1 MIVMLTKSALNKL
14 KEIELEKEQ
23 APRIDA
29 SIAGGCE
36 VSVKFTLIFDEPRRG
51 DIVMEDS
58 GIQIRLDRFTKRYLE
73 EVTHIDYTDEHVNM
87 VFSLESISLQAPAPL
102 KSIK

>member
-1 MIVMLTKSALNKL
+1 MIVMLTKSALTKL

-29 SIAGGCE
+29 SIAGGCG

-58 GIQIRLDRFTKRYLE
+58 GIQIRLDRFTKRYLYLE
-73 EVTHIDYTDEHVNM
+73 AHIDYTDEHGFLVGEHFASSACAIEIN
-87 VFSLESISLQAPAPL
+87 
-102 KSIK
+102 